1 MICPAQIAAAVT
13 FLLIIHKPQ
22 ATGVNIVNII
32 IVNCLTI
39 NFIFSFTKRY
49 MNIAITKAVV
59 IAFPVFILVSIL
71 SPRLASNVPV
81 FAAVTRRWTKLLFIN
96 SKNFIK
102 SGANAMATP
111 PKHNLV
117 RLSFAS
123 FFLAIFIPAH
133 IILYDNIKTAIKI
146 KLPEM
151 IANTLYQFIVLF
163 HNSEV
168 NGDKLSLLCLLLKI
182 SSS

>member
-1 MICPAQIAAAVT
+1 MICPAQIATAVT

-81 FAAVTRRWTKLLFIN
+81 FAAVTRR
-96 SKNFIK
+96 
-102 SGANAMATP
+102 
-111 PKHNLV
+111 
-117 RLSFAS
+117 
-123 FFLAIFIPAH
+123 
-133 IILYDNIKTAIKI
+133 
-146 KLPEM
+146 
-151 IANTLYQFIVLF
+151 
-163 HNSEV
+163 
-168 NGDKLSLLCLLLKI
+168 
-182 SSS
+182 